1 MQRGDHT
8 AILSPPFFG
17 IKINHC
23 VSEFIFH
30 SWEGILSGRFDGLR
44 GASDLRQ
51 VPYIEPKK
59 VYFKRN

>member
-23 VSEFIFH
+23 
-30 SWEGILSGRFDGLR
+30 LSPNSFSIVGREYYLE
-44 GASDLRQ
+44 DLMDLE
-51 VPYIEPKK
+51 EPMI
-59 VYFKRN
+59 